1 MATMRSD
8 TQPPVPLRVLILED
22 NSDDAELLVRRLR
35 QAGFSCDWQRVE
47 TEAAYQA
54 QLSPQLD
61 LILADYSLP
70 QYDALRALRHL
81 QACGLDVPFIVITG
95 MLGEEAAVE
104 CMKRG
109 AADYLLKDRL
119 ARLGPAVV
127 LALEQKRLRDEKR
140 RAEAAMR
147 ESEARYRTLAEA
159 VQDMIYIIGPDERL
173 LYVNSITAK
182 QLDLEP
188 EQLIGQPRQA
198 LFLAGDADH
207 QQQLLRSVFETGRPT
222 FQEHEVSLP
231 NRKLWLTTW
240 LVPLRSAAGEIT
252 AVMGHSRDITERKR
266 AESIQAVVYKISQ
279 AANAVYNLKDL
290 FNSIHASLGELI
302 PVSNFF
308 IALYDPGRDE
318 LSFPYWKDDHD
329 PCPPPQKPGHG
340 LTEYVLR
347 LGRPQQVST
356 EVLHDLMRRGEVA
369 DVGTP
374 AIDWVGVP
382 LKVEDRIIGVMA
394 VQSYTQSLRF
404 TRVETDILSFVSAQV
419 AMAIDRKRA
428 EEAIRQLAITDALTG
443 LYNRHHFFEL
453 ARREFKRA
461 RRYAHPLSIIM
472 LDLDN
477 LKPTND
483 MVGHPAGDCLIQAVA
498 RECVGLLR
506 RTDLLGRYGGDEFVA
521 LLPETELLVAQ
532 QVIERLREVKAQKP
546 YLYEGRELHTTISAG
561 VAALDVECANVE
573 ALLSRA
579 DKALRAA
586 KQAGKNRVSSWTA

>member
-1 MATMRSD
+1 MMRST
-8 TQPPVPLRVLILED
+8 TQPSAPLRVLILED
-22 NSDDAELLVRRLR
+22 NPDDADLLVRRLR
-35 QAGFSCDWQRVE
+35 QAGFNFDWQRVE

-54 QLSPQLD
+54 LLSPQLD
-61 LILADYSLP
+61 LILADYTLP
-70 QYDALRALRHL
+70 HFDALRALRHL
-81 QACGLDVPFIVITG
+81 QALNLDVPFVVITG
-95 MLGEEAAVE
+95 TLGEEAAVE
-104 CMKRG
+104 CMKHG

-119 ARLGPAVV
+119 ARLGPAVA

-140 RAEAAMR
+140 GAEAAMR
-147 ESEARYRTLAEA
+147 ESEERYRTLAEA
-159 VQDMIYIIGPDERL
+159 VQDMIYIVGRDERL
-173 LYVNSITAK
+173 LYVNNITAQ
-182 QLDLEP
+182 QLGQEP

-198 LFLAGDADH
+198 LFLAGDAET
-207 QQQLLRSVFETGRPT
+207 QQHLLRGVFETGRPN

-231 NRKLWLTTW
+231 DRKVWLNTW
-240 LVPLRSAAGEIT
+240 LVPLRSASGEIT
-252 AVMGHSRDITERKR
+252 AVMGQSRDITRRKR
-266 AESIQAVVYKISQ
+266 ADAIQEAVFKISQ

-290 FNSIHASLGELI
+290 FNSIHASLAELI
-302 PVSNFF
+302 PVNNFF
-308 IALYDPGRDE
+308 IALYDAARDE
-318 LSFPYWKDDHD
+318 LSFPFWKDEHD
-329 PCPPPQKPGHG
+329 SCPPPQKPGRG

-347 LGRPQQVST
+347 LGRPQLVST
-356 EVLHDLMRRGEVA
+356 EVLHDLKRRGEVV

-428 EEAIRQLAITDALTG
+428 EEAIRQLATTDALTG

-461 RRYAHPLSIIM
+461 RRYAHPMAIIM

-483 MVGHPAGDCLIQAVA
+483 TEGHMAGDCLIQAVA
-498 RECVGLLR
+498 RECLNLLR

-521 LLPETELLVAQ
+521 LLPETELMVAQ
-532 QVIERLREVKAQKP
+532 QVVERLREVVAQKP
-546 YLYEGRELHTTISAG
+546 YLYEGRELHTSISAG
-561 VAALDVECANVE
+561 VAALDVECANIE

-579 DKALRAA
+579 DKALIAA
-586 KQAGKNRVSSWTA
+586 KQSGKNKISLWIA